1 MYPGSGQNPM
11 PSVSPYTIAGPSTSR
26 SPEFHRVD
34 YHRSFPS
41 SREPPMTAQSEGEPP
56 RLLGP
61 GIPGYQHSRHRSS
74 LSYGRTPPMSAPP
87 TGAFSSSSSMHRY
100 GSPSRS
106 SPSPVMS
113 SSALTRPLT
122 AQSSIRREWDPSR
135 TLPPLVPSRPSSSAH
150 PLYHSDPRPPSLRHG
165 SPFPVMPPILPR
177 RTPSP
182 ERRFAHNLPDTGAG
196 PSSLV
201 LPPPYTLQPSPQWDP
216 SAYGAAARPDSRGW
230 SRPSSRS
237 TNPRTLVPSE
247 GSRRTDY
254 RGPFFERHSQHSQV
268 LENTPPSHSPHVGR
282 GLPSEEIRS
291 PPPMPRPG
299 RYDPVREMFV
309 PLPSA
314 PPTTTTPYNARKSED
329 ENHSSNE
336 Q

>member
-1 MYPGSGQNPM
+1 M
-11 PSVSPYTIAGPSTSR
+11 
-26 SPEFHRVD
+26 D
-34 YHRSFPS
+34 YHHSFPS
-41 SREPPMTAQSEGEPP
+41 AREPPRTAQSEGEPP

-61 GIPGYQHSRHRSS
+61 GIPGHQHMRHRSS
-74 LSYGRTPPMSAPP
+74 LSYGQTPPLSAPP
-87 TGAFSSSSSMHRY
+87 TGSWAADLPMHRY

-113 SSALTRPLT
+113 STVLHRPLT

-135 TLPPLVPSRPSSSAH
+135 TLPPLVANRPSTSAH
-150 PLYHSDPRPPSLRHG
+150 PLYHPEPRSTHLRRS

-182 ERRFAHNLPDTGAG
+182 ERRFAHNLPDAG
-196 PSSLV
+196 LGLSPIV

-216 SAYGAAARPDSRGW
+216 SAYGAAARPDSRSW
-230 SRPSSRS
+230 SRPASRS
-237 TNPRTLVPSE
+237 TNPHTVAASE
-247 GSRRTDY
+247 GSRRADY
-254 RGPFFERHSQHSQV
+254 RGPYFERHQV
-268 LENTPPSHSPHVGR
+268 LGNTPPSHSPHVGR
-282 GLPSEEIRS
+282 GLPSEEIGS
-291 PPPMPRPG
+291 APPLPRPG

-314 PPTTTTPYNARKSED
+314 PPTATTPYNTRKSED